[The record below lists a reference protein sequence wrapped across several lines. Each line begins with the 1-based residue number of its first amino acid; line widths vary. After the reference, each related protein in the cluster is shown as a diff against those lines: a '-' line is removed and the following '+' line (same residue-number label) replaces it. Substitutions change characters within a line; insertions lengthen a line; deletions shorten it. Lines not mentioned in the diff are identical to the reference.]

1 MNKKIVDVTSLENE
15 SPKGKLNKVVNNST
29 IDASNVEWLIATD
42 AMEHLDETNLDIV
55 SSKYDPKR
63 EPKVQEGL
71 KALEGLE
78 INGEKLNPLVLL
90 LGKWWEHKPVRK
102 EIKNLIDAEAIEK
115 GYEPSYYLQEVLGK
129 QIEVFAEFQT
139 AIDRI
144 KYAKTYFIPRGG
156 IKTSLKTKQLRID
169 GDLFNVPIAKL
180 NEIMTKYPDHKTNKK
195 QGEALRKEVKEIS
208 TLVDTIE
215 EL

>member
-1 MNKKIVDVTSLENE
+1 MDKVTVDASALENE
-15 SPKGKLNKVVNNST
+15 APKGTINKNINPVVVNGANR
-29 IDASNVEWLIATD
+29 EWLEKED
-42 AMEHLDETNLDIV
+42 AIKHLDKDNLSIV
-55 SSKYDPKR
+55 SSKYDENR

-71 KALEGLE
+71 KALSELE
-78 INGEKLNPLVLL
+78 IDGVKINPLIILM
-90 LGKWWEHKPVRK
+90 GKWWEHKPVRK

-180 NEIMTKYPDHKTNKK
+180 NEIMAKYPDHKTNKK